1 MVAYNFKK
9 RFANDVEA
17 GRKRQTIRAGEPRC
31 KVGDALQLY
40 TGMRTKACRKL
51 RDAVCAEVRTITITH
66 EDHTYRGHGI
76 ILNRQRLETPADGR
90 SLARADGFENVYQMC
105 QWFDET
111 HGLPFD
117 GHVVNW

>member
-9 RFANDVEA
+9 QFADDVEH

-40 TGMRTKACRKL
+40 TGQRTKACRKL
-51 RDAVCAEVRTITITH
+51 RDAVCAEVRSISVIDN
-66 EDHTYRGHGI
+66 DHMYGGYQI
-76 ILNRQRLETPADGR
+76 SLNRHLLETPEDGR
-90 SLARADGFENVYQMC
+90 SLARADGFENAVEMC
-105 QWFDET
+105 CWLEET
-111 HGLPFD
+111 HGLPFN